1 MMELICMDAPKEEVQ
16 VEIVESMLK
25 CKLLVYLL
33 VSVVSFIV
41 LVLPHRAG
49 VSVPIFVIIQTAMIY
64 GMGFRRKQ
72 IIVLLPIF
80 VLSLNAFI
88 SANPMWRVANVFVA
102 AALFGTVAL
111 DNMSS
116 GVLRPA
122 AKNMMMAF
130 SRAFIP
136 IKWVGEARVKEL
148 PMLRRVMIGIGL
160 SVPALIFIVVML
172 SRADTIFHET
182 IMRIIEGIST
192 LIHISLVERILIGTV
207 AGLYLFGIMYNVLA
221 AKRQET
227 ASSITA
233 PKGDCVILSVVLSSV
248 LFVYTLFVII
258 QFRYLFAP
266 SYSLPYGLCFVTY
279 ARRGFFELLLLT
291 AVNIVFI
298 LVTVWLTKTQEGRG
312 AKIIK
317 FLCMYLCAVTVILL
331 VSSFYRMWLYSSDD
345 GLTRMRLLVFG
356 FLFFNLIGL
365 VFTFFYIMKPKFN
378 ILLVYG
384 FVALSY
390 FLLLNLVPIDRI
402 IAREQI
408 NRYFETGHGGIQYV
422 LTLSSDAAPEIAR
435 LLDSTSQVT
444 RGNASS
450 YFISLTSAS
459 DANGWRQWNLAE
471 RRARRFITISA
482 QNP

>member
-1 MMELICMDAPKEEVQ
+1 MMELIYMDTPKEVVQ
-16 VEIVESMLK
+16 VEAVEPLLK
-25 CKLLVYLL
+25 RKLLVYFL
-33 VSVVSFIV
+33 VSVVSFTV

-49 VSVPIFVIIQTAMIY
+49 VSVPIFMIIQTAMIL
-64 GMGFRRKQ
+64 GMGFRKKQ

-102 AALFGTVAL
+102 AALFGAMAL

-116 GVLRPA
+116 WRLLRVA
-122 AKNMMMAF
+122 ENMMMAF

-136 IKWVGEARVKEL
+136 IKWAGEARVKEL
-148 PMLRRVMIGIGL
+148 PMLRRVMIGVGL
-160 SVPALIFIVVML
+160 SIPALIFVVVML
-172 SRADTIFHET
+172 SRADTIFYET
-182 IMRIIEGIST
+182 VTRLIEGITS
-192 LIHISLVERILIGTV
+192 LIRFSLVWRVLIGTV
-207 AGLYLFGIMYNVLA
+207 AGLYLFGIMYGIFT
-221 AKRQET
+221 AKPREI
-227 ASSITA
+227 ASGITA

-279 ARRGFFELLLLT
+279 ARRGFFELLFLT

-298 LVTVWLTKTQEGRG
+298 LATVWLTKTQEGRG
-312 AKIIK
+312 GKIIK

-356 FLFFNLIGL
+356 FLFFNLVGL
-365 VFTFFYIMKPKFN
+365 LFTFFYIMKPKFN

-408 NRYFETGHGGIQYV
+408 NRYFGTGHGGIQYV
-422 LTLSSDAAPEIAR
+422 LTLSPDAAPEIAR
-435 LLDSTSQVT
+435 LLDSTSLNT
-444 RGNASS
+444 REYANNYFARLAHASA
-450 YFISLTSAS
+450 T
-459 DANGWRQWNLAE
+459 DNWRQWNLAK
-471 RRARRFITISA
+471 RRAWRLITISA